1 MFGSDHV
8 YSISPNQHYVFE
20 RYNDKF
26 QKDELAL
33 TKLLHEFPGGN
44 NISQWRWKRILKKRK
59 RMLLKNEKM
68 KMLQSENDADA
79 GVISSSP
86 QDSSSLSSSVLPS
99 GKKYDRT
106 VIVLEFNPDKSKNND
121 DSSSSPTRSA
131 VEQLRDTITFILHSY
146 RHNPTIRSSLSS
158 INDNINDNEENN
170 NTHQE
175 ELEIVILLESP
186 GGSVQEYGL
195 ASDQIQRLRS
205 EPGITLTICVDRVA
219 ASGGY
224 MMACRSSPD
233 KLIAAPF
240 AVLGS
245 IGVLR
250 EALNVHDLLEKQGVQ
265 PLIFQAGKD
274 KVPITTFG
282 KITQDGMKRVQS
294 DLDRVHDAFK
304 SVVTDARPQ
313 IAPNT
318 DIVCTGDVFMGHRA
332 LELGLCDAIMTSD
345 EYFMDCMKRGDR
357 VLKLH
362 RYDRSKF
369 GLKLSPLD
377 LFLLRG
383 LGGGGGGLQE
393 GGFGGNGLGGI
404 LFGLLQRMVKGGNG
418 ILKQASLASSSSPLL
433 KVGYTVAMMKLL
445 NSFGGEKTS
454 SSPSFFY
461 GGNDIM

>member
-1 MFGSDHV
+1 
-8 YSISPNQHYVFE
+8 
-20 RYNDKF
+20 
-26 QKDELAL
+26 
-33 TKLLHEFPGGN
+33 
-44 NISQWRWKRILKKRK
+44 
-59 RMLLKNEKM
+59 M

-282 KITQDGMKRVQS
+282 KITEDGMKRVQS
-294 DLDRVHDAFK
+294 
-304 SVVTDARPQ
+304 
-313 IAPNT
+313 
-318 DIVCTGDVFMGHRA
+318 DVFMGHRA

-362 RYDRSKF
+362 RYDR
-369 GLKLSPLD
+369 
-377 LFLLRG
+377 R
-383 LGGGGGGLQE
+383 GGGGGLQE